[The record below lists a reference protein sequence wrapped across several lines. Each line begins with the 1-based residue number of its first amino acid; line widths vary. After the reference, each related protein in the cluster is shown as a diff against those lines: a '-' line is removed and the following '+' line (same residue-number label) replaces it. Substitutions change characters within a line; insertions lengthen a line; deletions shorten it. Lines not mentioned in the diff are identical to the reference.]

1 MRQKKNFL
9 VKDIMALFTEKEI
22 RLLKKRTVPTV
33 KHGGVSNMFWGC
45 FAASGTGYLH
55 CVNGIMKSDD

>member
-1 MRQKKNFL
+1 
-9 VKDIMALFTEKEI
+9 MALFTEKEI

-33 KHGGVSNMFWGC
+33 KHGGVSKMFWGC

-55 CVNGIMKSDD
+55 SVNGIMKSDD